1 MHEDIFLYLFMSP
14 RQSADTPQTPAELI
28 NGVSVLSPQWVKLVD
43 KLTHP

>member
-1 MHEDIFLYLFMSP
+1 MQEDIFLYLFMSP
-14 RQSADTPQTPAELI
+14 CQSGDTPPPPAELI